1 MSIQLPYIQYL
12 LDDPAVEK
20 IMIDGWQHVY
30 TEKANR
36 FEDVPTPFANE
47 EDLYGLI
54 RAMAKA
60 LNVQVDEK
68 KPLASFRM
76 PDGTRVEM
84 ILPPI
89 STVGPA
95 VAILKVDRRQIQL
108 EDLLRWGTLTQTAA
122 DFLKSCVEA
131 RLNTAI
137 TGYNASGRKTLL
149 RIMARWIP
157 LDERVLFLQHVM
169 SDAGLPHP
177 RLITLETRP
186 PNAEG
191 QGAVTMLDLVQG
203 ALRMRPDRILV
214 DELLG
219 AETYELVSAMIRGQ
233 DGCLF
238 AVNAISPRDALSR
251 LERLN
256 ALGYPELP
264 LAAIREQIA
273 AALDLIVHLEQM
285 LDGSRKV
292 VNISE
297 VQGFDNGVIVMADI
311 FLFEQT
317 GYVDGIVEGSLR
329 PTGTIPLFLDK
340 LNRAGVQLPVSMFTP
355 GTG

>member
-12 LDDPAVEK
+12 LDDPAVER
-20 IMIDGWQHVY
+20 ILIDGWQHVY

-36 FEDVPTPFANE
+36 FEDVPTPFTNE
-47 EDLYGLI
+47 EELYGLI
-54 RAMAKA
+54 QAMAKA

-76 PDGTRVEM
+76 PGGTRAEV

-89 STVGPA
+89 SMVGPA
-95 VAILKVDRRQIQL
+95 VAILKVNPRQIQL

-122 DFLKSCVEA
+122 DFLKACVEA
-131 RLNTAI
+131 RLNTVI
-137 TGYNASGRKTLL
+137 SGYTASGKKTLL
-149 RIMARWIP
+149 KIMARWIP
-157 LDERVLFLQHVM
+157 LDERVLLLQRVM
-169 SDAGLPHP
+169 SDAGLSHP
-177 RLITLETRP
+177 RLIALETRP

-219 AETYELVSAMIRGQ
+219 AETYELVFAMIRGQ

-238 AVNAISPRDALSR
+238 TVNSVSPRDALSR

-264 LAAIREQIA
+264 LIAIREEIA
-273 AALDLIVHLEQM
+273 AALDLIVQLEQV
-285 LDGSRKV
+285 LDGGRKV
-292 VNISE
+292 VSISE
-297 VQGFDNGVIVMADI
+297 VQGMDNGVIVMADI
-311 FLFEQT
+311 FRFEQT
-317 GYVDGIVEGSLR
+317 GYVAGIVQGSLR

-340 LNRAGVQLPVSMFTP
+340 LSRAGIQLPVSMFTP
-355 GTG
+355 DTG

>member
-1 MSIQLPYIQYL
+1 MSIQLPYIQNL
-12 LDDPAVEK
+12 LDDPAVERL
-20 IMIDGWQHVY
+20 MIDGWQHTYV
-30 TEKANR
+30 EKNGR
-36 FEDVPTPFANE
+36 FEDVPTPFKNE
-47 EDLYGLI
+47 GELYALI

-76 PDGTRVEM
+76 PGGTRAEV
-84 ILPPI
+84 ILPPVSMI
-89 STVGPA
+89 GPA
-95 VAILKVDRRQIQL
+95 VATLKVSPRQIQL

-122 DFLKSCVEA
+122 DFLKACVEA
-131 RLNTAI
+131 RLNIAI
-137 TGYNASGRKTLL
+137 AGYTASGKNTLL

-157 LDERVLFLQHVM
+157 PDERILFLQHVM
-169 SDAGLPHP
+169 SDTGLPHP

-186 PNAEG
+186 PNPEG

-203 ALRMRPDRILV
+203 ALHMRPDRILV

-219 AETYELVSAMIRGQ
+219 AETYELVFAMIRGQ

-238 AVNAISPRDALSR
+238 TVNSVSPRDALSR

-264 LAAIREQIA
+264 LIAIREEIA

-317 GYVDGIVEGSLR
+317 GYMGGVVQGSLR

-340 LNRAGVQLPVSMFTP
+340 LSRAGVQLPVSMFTP
-355 GTG
+355 GSG